1 MTVSD
6 VPGIAD
12 NVEVRMRVRYVGS
25 VCDDSG
31 VDKNGAVPM
40 KKTFQICGVVFL

>member
-12 NVEVRMRVRYVGS
+12 NVEVRMRVRYIGS

-31 VDKNGAVPM
+31 VAKAELFP
-40 KKTFQICGVVFL
+40 